1 MLIIILYPIS
11 KFNSSF
17 NNEFNKI
24 TVIEKYS
31 IQIRTLWTTTK
42 HRHPVS
48 QIAYIVAPVYNHR
61 SLSSNENRSFS
72 SASSLRSNFPPFPRA
87 ARKKVS
93 RFINGNNFAAWKGAF
108 PRTVRIRCVD
118 LFFPS
123 FCARR
128 NTLYPIRSGNCNIRR
143 KQLHTARSR
152 LEQSIG
158 FRINGRCPGDK
169 GGSIRAFG
177 FSFQRGLRNVNR
189 TSKILD

>member
-1 MLIIILYPIS
+1 MNDDKTSTSCFANRLYRMHLSTIIDHSRLT
-11 KFNSSF
+11 
-17 NNEFNKI
+17 KI
-24 TVIEKYS
+24 EVFP
-31 IQIRTLWTTTK
+31 L
-42 HRHPVS
+42 HP
-48 QIAYIVAPVYNHR
+48 
-61 SLSSNENRSFS
+61 
-72 SASSLRSNFPPFPRA
+72 LRSNFPPFPRA